1 MRKLSLF
8 AAMLVIGL
16 VGNLSPA
23 SAITNGELDRSAH
36 PMVALMVAKDADG
49 QLLGRCSGTFV
60 SSTVYV
66 TAGHC
71 TFGAESVEIFLS
83 TGPIPLGDGFPADGA
98 DPCAGVEGYPC
109 TGDVSGT
116 PYTHPQYDDNA
127 FYLNDLGVVVV
138 DEPVVLARYGEL
150 PEEGRLDALQVRRST
165 TFTAVG
171 YGLQKAFPDAASWKD
186 QAERTRYVAHPRLL
200 KINTKTYG
208 KSSFIVSANANTGG
222 TCFGDSGGP
231 YFIGDSLTLAGVT
244 SFGVNSTCAGT
255 AGVYRIDQADDLA
268 FINQFLAP

>member
-1 MRKLSLF
+1 MRKLCILAALF
-8 AAMLVIGL
+8 VVGL
-16 VGNLSPA
+16 VGSTPPA
-23 SAITNGELDRSAH
+23 SAITDGELDGNEH

-49 QLLGRCSGTFV
+49 QLLGRCSGTFI
-60 SSTVYV
+60 SPTVYV

-71 TFGAESVEIFLS
+71 TFGAAEVEIFMS
-83 TGPIPLGDGFPADGA
+83 TGPIPLAPGYPAAGA
-98 DPCAGVEGYPC
+98 DPCAGVVGYPC

-138 DEPVVLARYGEL
+138 DEPVVLAEYGEL
-150 PEEGRLDALQVRRST
+150 PTEGQLDSLQVRRST

-171 YGLQKAFPDAASWKD
+171 YGLQKAFPDAAAWKNR
-186 QAERTRYVAHPRLL
+186 AERTRYVAHPRLL
-200 KINTKTYG
+200 QINTKTYG
-208 KSSFIVSANANTGG
+208 TSSLIVSANANTGG

-255 AGVYRIDQADDLA
+255 AGVYRIDQADDLT
-268 FINQFLAP
+268 FINSFL

>member
-1 MRKLSLF
+1 MRSHLRRIFTL
-8 AAMLVIGL
+8 AIGAILLTPLV
-16 VGNLSPA
+16 PA
-23 SAITNGELDRSAH
+23 SAITDGELDGNDH

-49 QLLGRCSGTFV
+49 RLLGRCSGTFI
-60 SSTVYV
+60 SPTVYV

-71 TFGAESVEIFLS
+71 TFGATEVEIFLS
-83 TGPIPLGDGFPADGA
+83 TGPIPRAPGYPAAGA
-98 DPCAGVEGYPC
+98 DPCAGVVGYPC

-116 PYTHPQYDDNA
+116 PYTHPEYDDNA
-127 FYLNDLGVVVV
+127 FYLHDLGVVVV
-138 DEPVVLARYGEL
+138 DEPVVLAEYGKL
-150 PEEGRLDALQVRRST
+150 PTEGQLDSLQVRRST

-171 YGLQKAFPDAASWKD
+171 YGLQKAFPDAAAWKD

-200 KINTKTYG
+200 KINTKAYG

-255 AGVYRIDQADDLA
+255 GGVYRIDQADDLT
-268 FINQFLAP
+268 FINSFL

>member
-8 AAMLVIGL
+8 AATLVVGL
-16 VGNLSPA
+16 LGGLSPA
-23 SAITNGELDRSAH
+23 SAITDGELDGDDH

-49 QLLGRCSGTFV
+49 NLLGRCSGTFI

-71 TFGAESVEIFLS
+71 TFGAETVEIFLDS
-83 TGPIPLGDGFPADGA
+83 GPIPRDPDFTGEGE
-98 DPCAGVEGYPC
+98 DPCAGITGYPC
-109 TGDVSGT
+109 VGDVSGT
-116 PYTHPQYDDNA
+116 PTTHPLYDDNA
-127 FYLNDLGVVVV
+127 FYLHDLGVVVLDEGQSV
-138 DEPVVLARYGEL
+138 DLEEYGQL
-150 PEEGRLDALQVRRST
+150 PTLNQLDALKVRRST

-171 YGLQKAFPDAASWKD
+171 YGLQKAFPDAAAWKD
-186 QAERTRYVAHPRLL
+186 QAERTRYVARPHLL
-200 KINTKTYG
+200 KINTKSLGT
-208 KSSFIVSANANTGG
+208 SSFIVSANANTGG

-268 FINQFLAP
+268 FINSFL